1 MLHFTVQ
8 FPEEMKSRF
17 PLKEDAP
24 WSLLYYSKGKTT
36 EVPNTR
42 EEFEVRLAANVAL
55 GLQPRQL
62 DGTIAVG
69 QYMMV
74 APKDRPDGQSKQQLL
89 HWGAVDAGRLLSA
102 LQEKGMPCSFSVD
115 DGGLVGC
122 ERSVVVT
129 SPGDALVKMMSE
141 RTVIYCDDEDVTKQ
155 IYDAISS
162 VCNVI

>member
-1 MLHFTVQ
+1 
-8 FPEEMKSRF
+8 
-17 PLKEDAP
+17 
-24 WSLLYYSKGKTT
+24 
-36 EVPNTR
+36 
-42 EEFEVRLAANVAL
+42 
-55 GLQPRQL
+55 
-62 DGTIAVG
+62 
-69 QYMMV
+69 MMV